1 MATQREELAALRA
14 ENDRLRA
21 ELETSQAT
29 MQADAGEKPQKKSV
43 VRTIVAVPLILIGA
57 LLAPL
62 AITAGWAATEVS
74 NTDRFVAN
82 LAPLAKDPDVQA
94 YVSSSVSTA
103 IENKIDIDGLTN
115 QAFTGIADIPGI
127 PPIAANALESLAPA
141 AANGLKG
148 LLEKQV
154 TKAVQ
159 SKAFATIWKQ
169 TLQLSHKQLVN
180 ILNNDQSGAIVISDT
195 GKVGIQLAP
204 VIAAVKKQLVLQG
217 FPLANSIPAINT
229 TVEVG
234 TVKNINEI
242 RTGYQTLLVLAA
254 ILPWVSILFL
264 AIGVLVARRRPR
276 ALVGAG
282 ILLIVFNLILVVGVA
297 IARVILGNAAARA
310 GVPHSVTDQVFTAL
324 ARTVTSSGIAAV
336 VLGLAI
342 LLVGLGTGSSR
353 QAVAVR
359 DVVSAGFGRANYY
372 LERHHLTSASFGRLM
387 YQIRIPLRIIV
398 VVIAIVILLLV
409 RPLTSGVVALAAIL
423 CVLVIALIALFE
435 RHPGEPMTVGLPAG
449 GPDSGMKATV
459 PFPPEAVLVEPALTE
474 PELVVTEVIVQEAT
488 VEPVADEP
496 ASVTAP
502 VDVTPN
508 ADSTATEVLPDLPS
522 TKPTPRRSPRKKADQ
537 P

>member
-14 ENDRLRA
+14 ENERLREA
-21 ELETSQAT
+21 LETSRAT
-29 MQADAGEKPQKKSV
+29 APGDAGEKPEKKSV
-43 VRTIVAVPLILIGA
+43 IRTIVAVPLILIGA

-115 QAFTGIADIPGI
+115 RAFTGIADIPGV
-127 PPIAANALESLAPA
+127 PPIAANALQSLAPA

-169 TLQLSHKQLVN
+169 TLQLSHTQLVN
-180 ILNNDQSGAIVISDT
+180 ILNNDQSGAIVISDA

-204 VIAAVKKQLVLQG
+204 VISAVKKQLVLQG

-229 TVEVG
+229 TIEVG

-297 IARVILGNAAARA
+297 IARVVLGNAAARA
-310 GVPHSVTDQVFTAL
+310 GVPHSVTDLVFTAL
-324 ARTVTSSGIAAV
+324 ASTVTSSGIAAV

-353 QAVAVR
+353 QALAVR
-359 DVVSAGFGRANYY
+359 EVVSTGFGRANLY
-372 LERHHLTSASFGRLM
+372 LERHHLTSESFGRIM
-387 YQIRIPLRIIV
+387 YQIRIPLRIIL

-409 RPLTSGVVALAAIL
+409 RPLTSGVVALTAIL
-423 CVLVIALIALFE
+423 CVLVIALVALFE
-435 RHPGEPMTVGLPAG
+435 RRPGEPVIVGF
-449 GPDSGMKATV
+449 DSGMNATV
-459 PFPPEAVLVEPALTE
+459 PLPTEVVPTETAPVE
-474 PELVVTEVIVQEAT
+474 PELVVTEVIVEEAT

-502 VDVTPN
+502 IDVTPN
-508 ADSTATEVLPDLPS
+508 ADSTATEVIPDVPP
-522 TKPTPRRSPRKKADQ
+522 TKPAPRRAPRKKADQ